1 MTILGSRKTG
11 SRKNG
16 SFAAQDRHTGNRQP
30 RRGEMSAL
38 AMRSIQLLLTV
49 LVLGAWEVLG
59 RAGVIDEFF
68 FPLPSDIFQTV
79 WLWVSSGFVFPHL
92 WVTMQEAI
100 LAFLV
105 GAAVGLLLGFILA
118 RVRFLERLLDPFLQ
132 MFNALPRVVLAPI
145 FLLWFGLGIW
155 SKVAFGFTLVFF
167 IVFFNTLE
175 GVKSVDRVLVDN
187 AKMLGA
193 SEKQLLRHVFIPS
206 ALTWIFSSLHI
217 SVGFAITGAVVGEYL
232 GASGGMGY
240 AIAQAQGVFETKG
253 VFAGMFILMIV
264 VLIIDL
270 LVNRLERHL
279 LRWRP
284 VRSS

>member
-1 MTILGSRKTG
+1 MTVLNSRKALKPAPGEGTTAARARR
-11 SRKNG
+11 SNG
-16 SFAAQDRHTGNRQP
+16 TSDGLMRVYQLVLAA
-30 RRGEMSAL
+30 
-38 AMRSIQLLLTV
+38 V
-49 LVLGAWEVLG
+49 VLGAWELLG
-59 RAGVIDEFF
+59 RAGIIDEFF
-68 FPLPSDIFQTV
+68 FPLPSDILATV
-79 WLWVSSGFVFPHL
+79 WSWISTGYVFPHL
-92 WVTMQEAI
+92 WITMQEAL
-100 LAFLV
+100 LAFAV
-105 GAAVGLLLGFILA
+105 GAAAGLFLGFLLA
-118 RVRFLERLLDPFLQ
+118 RVRFLERLFDPFLQ

-175 GVKSVDRVLVDN
+175 GVKNVDRVLVDN
-187 AKMLGA
+187 ARMLGA

-232 GASGGMGY
+232 GASAGVGY
-240 AIAQAQGVFETKG
+240 AIAQAQGVFDTQG

-270 LVNRLERHL
+270 LVNRLERYL

-284 VRSS
+284 VQSS